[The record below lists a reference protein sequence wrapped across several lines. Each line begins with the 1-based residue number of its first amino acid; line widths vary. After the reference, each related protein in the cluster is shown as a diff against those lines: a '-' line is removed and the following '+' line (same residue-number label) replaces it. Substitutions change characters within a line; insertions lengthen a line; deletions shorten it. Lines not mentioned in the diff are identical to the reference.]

1 MRCGVTSIVVAL
13 VTCMKTSTA
22 AFSISSKVA
31 LHQQNHIDTDTT
43 VKNEQDLCLPE
54 RTTRRAMIASLAISV
69 PTMLSCRKK
78 VNAFDGGK

>member
-13 VTCMKTSTA
+13 VTCVKTSTA

-31 LHQQNHIDTDTT
+31 LQQNHIDTP
-43 VKNEQDLCLPE
+43 VKNEQHLCSPE
-54 RTTRRAMIASLAISV
+54 KTTRRAMITSLAISV
-69 PTMLSCRKK
+69 PAMLSCRTK